1 MILGRGLTRPR
12 RTPRGCAATPRK
24 LSSVV
29 MVVFKMK
36 RRGDMGIENNMDN
49 LGQLGLRSRA
59 NSPAKNAA
67 RLRGDPK
74 KVVLGCHG
82 CLQDEKAG

>member
-1 MILGRGLTRPR
+1 
-12 RTPRGCAATPRK
+12 
-24 LSSVV
+24 
-29 MVVFKMK
+29 MVVFKK
-36 RRGDMGIENNMDN
+36 EKQGDVGINDNMDN

-67 RLRGDPK
+67 RLRGDHK

-82 CLQDEKAG
+82 CFLDEMAG